1 MAAVDALVELATEVE
16 AMVKVVLV
24 WDIMVETISKHC
36 KADTEIRGCEATLVQ
51 RERGNPMVA
60 AALTDTKLVQE
71 RGAY

>member
-36 KADTEIRGCEATLVQ
+36 EADTEIRG
-51 RERGNPMVA
+51 RGYIGA
-60 AALTDTKLVQE
+60 A
-71 RGAY
+71 